1 MHNVYL
7 FELSD
12 IFDGQVYL
20 PYSSG
25 VVWSYVKKD
34 SKINNNFILK
44 DWFYYRNNI
53 KNIIEKINNPQ
64 FLLFSCFS
72 WNWNLN
78 CEIARLIKN
87 KYPNCLI
94 IFGGQHQPLADR
106 SEGFFAKHSYVD
118 VLIHGEGEETVK
130 DIFLAFLEKE
140 TSFKNIPGITINI
153 NNQEYKTLPRQ
164 RLNSIHNNPSPFLD
178 GSYDYLI
185 KKNNKDKKLS
195 FHATVESVRG
205 CPYSCSFCEIGEKY
219 YQKIKINYEKTKKEI
234 DWIAKNKIEY
244 VTDSNSN
251 FGILFEQ
258 DYDLAKYVVK
268 VIKNTSYPKSYR
280 VTWAKDKADKV
291 LKIAKVFEE
300 ANATKGVTIA
310 LQSMNKKVLEVI
322 KRKNIDNNKLSE
334 FIKLYEKNNV
344 SSYVELI
351 WGLPS
356 KAGMGSSSAF
366 TVGLINAISNLN
378 SLKKTKREISLE
390 AINLEQNILKEVVG
404 SQDQIATCYGGL
416 NHIKFK
422 KNGQFSVNKLK
433 FSKTK
438 INNFESKFL
447 LFFSGIT
454 RSANKMASSY
464 VHKLNKLDKE
474 LNLIDDCVSK
484 SIKFI
489 KEGCFED
496 FGYLLDYSW
505 QIKKELNKKIS
516 NDKIDFIYRTA
527 KKNGA
532 IGGKL
537 LGAGSG
543 GFVLIY
549 ADEQYHEKIIHSL
562 KGFINVPI
570 KFDSAGSQIIYN
582 SVK

>member
-1 MHNVYL
+1 
-7 FELSD
+7 
-12 IFDGQVYL
+12 
-20 PYSSG
+20 
-25 VVWSYVKKD
+25 
-34 SKINNNFILK
+34 
-44 DWFYYRNNI
+44 
-53 KNIIEKINNPQ
+53 
-64 FLLFSCFS
+64 
-72 WNWNLN
+72 
-78 CEIARLIKN
+78 
-87 KYPNCLI
+87 
-94 IFGGQHQPLADR
+94 
-106 SEGFFAKHSYVD
+106 
-118 VLIHGEGEETVK
+118 
-130 DIFLAFLEKE
+130 
-140 TSFKNIPGITINI
+140 
-153 NNQEYKTLPRQ
+153 
-164 RLNSIHNNPSPFLD
+164 
-178 GSYDYLI
+178 
-185 KKNNKDKKLS
+185 
-195 FHATVESVRG
+195 
-205 CPYSCSFCEIGEKY
+205 
-219 YQKIKINYEKTKKEI
+219 
-234 DWIAKNKIEY
+234 
-244 VTDSNSN
+244 
-251 FGILFEQ
+251 
-258 DYDLAKYVVK
+258 
-268 VIKNTSYPKSYR
+268 
-280 VTWAKDKADKV
+280 
-291 LKIAKVFEE
+291 
-300 ANATKGVTIA
+300 
-310 LQSMNKKVLEVI
+310 
-322 KRKNIDNNKLSE
+322 KNIDNNKLSE